1 MRERKRVIR
10 LLVTDATLAR
20 TDNTITVHIRLK
32 GGQDRTLALP
42 IPLAAWQIR
51 QTPTEVVSAIDTPLE
66 DHTDSEIAAI
76 LTSKGMVS
84 GTGQPLHARLIRQ
97 IGKAYQLCSHTQ
109 RLREEGLFTLTDI
122 ARHLGVGPSTV
133 KTWRNQGLLTG
144 RRANDK
150 NEWLYQLPSPD
161 LARPRRGRPPRTP
174 APTAETITTS
184 TTRSAV

>member
-1 MRERKRVIR
+1 
-10 LLVTDATLAR
+10 
-20 TDNTITVHIRLK
+20 
-32 GGQDRTLALP
+32 
-42 IPLAAWQIR
+42 
-51 QTPTEVVSAIDTPLE
+51 
-66 DHTDSEIAAI
+66 
-76 LTSKGMVS
+76 MVS

-97 IGKAYQLCSHTQ
+97 IGKAYQLRSHTQ